1 MVADPADP
9 DVPPKE
15 RLPRDAAGSFDL
27 HGGTGGITA
36 MCSCREFLEVYKEDV
51 TFRIRTPESI
61 DPDRTNPNAGF
72 VAAMT
77 DTVGSTS
84 PAVARILLQGCEIF
98 EAAALTR
105 AVDKSAVVQTLH
117 ACKEEVVV
125 CEKVAGRV
133 AGRVDAIVAEVEAAG
148 GLKRERRGRALNP
161 FPQVP
166 DLDSD
171 ATSFLIHAKRG
182 ILYICRLP
190 SLFLDIPAKDTNF
203 DELGKTLERVT
214 GADAPVTKFVL
225 NNAPGVAYL
234 IELRNHQEHPGVK
247 RTVVDNFAVQPDDT
261 ISLPMWYLFGETPR
275 PIGVEMRA
283 GVQFLVQMAEAML
296 IHLVMHTVDKRFPY
310 IIQEY
315 EAPDID
321 PKKPIKYRL
330 SADLSRLRI
339 DTRESDERD
348 GGASQ

>member
-1 MVADPADP
+1 MADS
-9 DVPPKE
+9 DVPPRK
-15 RLPRDAAGSFDL
+15 RLPRDAAGSFEL
-27 HGGTGGITA
+27 QGGTGGITA

-61 DPDRTNPNAGF
+61 DPDRTNPDAGF

-77 DTVGSTS
+77 DTVGSAS

-105 AVDKSAVVQTLH
+105 TVDKSAVVQTLH
-117 ACKEEVVV
+117 SCKEEVVV
-125 CEKVAGRV
+125 CEKVAARV
-133 AGRVDAIVAEVEAAG
+133 GDRVDAIVAEAEAAG
-148 GLKRERRGRALNP
+148 GLKREKRGRVLNP
-161 FPQVP
+161 FPQVS

-171 ATSFLIHAKRG
+171 ATSFLIHAKRA

-190 SLFLDIPAKDTNF
+190 SLFLGIPAKDTNF
-203 DELGKTLERVT
+203 DELANTLERAI
-214 GADAPVTKFVL
+214 GADAPVAKFVR
-225 NNAPGVAYL
+225 NNAPGVTYL
-234 IELRNHQEHPGVK
+234 IELRNHQEHPDGK
-247 RTVVDNFAVQPDDT
+247 RTIVDNFAVQPDDT
-261 ISLPMWYLFGETPR
+261 ISLPMWYLFGATPR

-296 IHLVMHTVDKRFPY
+296 IHLVMHTVDKRFPF

-315 EAPDID
+315 EETHID

-330 SADLSRLRI
+330 SADLSSLRA
-339 DTRESDERD
+339 DPGQSGDQGR
-348 GGASQ
+348 GGPQET